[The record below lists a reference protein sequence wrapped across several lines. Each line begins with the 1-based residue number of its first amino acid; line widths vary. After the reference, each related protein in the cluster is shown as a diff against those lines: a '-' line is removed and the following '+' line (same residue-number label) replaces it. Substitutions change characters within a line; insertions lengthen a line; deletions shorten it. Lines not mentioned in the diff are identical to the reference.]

1 MSILDRIT
9 DKTCWEA
16 FLAYKKSGGHLSS
29 YRERAL
35 AEFIAAEAYLPVAEQ
50 IRQENRLPLP
60 RVKELNKKGTGK
72 KRRVFVF
79 AEGENYVL
87 KLIAW
92 LLHDYDGLFSPNLYS
107 FRQSVG
113 VKRAVADLLHHRG
126 LSGLYSYK
134 ADIHDYFNSVEPA
147 AMVALIGQYFQ
158 DDPRLADF
166 LEALL
171 LEPRAISGDQEVE
184 LPKGI
189 MAGMPVSGFLANLY
203 LKDMDEWF
211 FQRNILYAI
220 YSDDIIVFAK
230 TEADIVRY
238 AQTIK
243 EFLREKGLTI
253 NSKKEM
259 RTAPG
264 EAWEFLGFAF
274 RGGTIDISGVALQK
288 MKDKIRRKARAL
300 VRWKSKTGAS
310 NERAIKAFIR
320 HFNAKFYDNPRE
332 NELTWCRWYFPTLT
346 TDKSLH
352 LLDAYMVA
360 NIRYIATGKHTK
372 SNYALRYEDI
382 KALGYRSLVNGYYVY
397 KKTGSL

>member
-1 MSILDRIT
+1 MSILDRVT
-9 DKTCWEA
+9 DKACWEA
-16 FLAYKKSGGHLSS
+16 FLAYKKSDGHLSS
-29 YRERAL
+29 CRERAL
-35 AEFIAAEAYLPVAEQ
+35 ADFIAAEAYLPVAEQ

-107 FRQSVG
+107 FRRSVG
-113 VKRAVADLLHHRG
+113 VKRAVADILRHRSLG
-126 LSGLYSYK
+126 SLYSYK
-134 ADIHDYFNSVEPA
+134 ADIHDYFNSVDPA
-147 AMVALIGQYFQ
+147 AMVALTGQYLRE
-158 DDPRLADF
+158 DPRLAGF

-171 LEPRAISGDQEVE
+171 LEPCAISGDQVVE
-184 LPKGI
+184 LQKGI
-189 MAGMPVSGFLANLY
+189 MAGMPISGFLANLY

-211 FQRNILYAI
+211 FERNILYAR
-220 YSDDIIVFAK
+220 YSDDIIVFAE
-230 TEADIVRY
+230 TEADIARY
-238 AQTIK
+238 EQTIK

-264 EAWEFLGFAF
+264 AAWEFLGFAF
-274 RGGTIDISGVALQK
+274 QGGTIDISGVALQK

-310 NERAIKAFIR
+310 GERAIKAFIR

-346 TDKSLH
+346 TDRSLQ

-372 SNYALRYEDI
+372 SNYALRYEAI
-382 KALGYRSLVNGYYVY
+382 KALGYRSLVNAYYAY